1 MSEELDNLRAL
12 LNQLYADKYTLDER
26 IQEIEIL
33 IDNLERGQILKDDYD
48 NTRRFEGNPY
58 IDRGNEDGTR

>member
-33 IDNLERGQILKDDYD
+33 IDNLELGLYD
-48 NTRRFEGNPY
+48 KRRFERTTDGN
-58 IDRGNEDGTR
+58 

>member
-26 IQEIEIL
+26 IQEIELL
-33 IDNLERGQILKDDYD
+33 IDNLERGQKNYEQRERDD
-48 NTRRFEGNPY
+48 
-58 IDRGNEDGTR
+58 DGSTIGRLGQTNH

>member
-26 IQEIEIL
+26 IQEM
-33 IDNLERGQILKDDYD
+33 
-48 NTRRFEGNPY
+48 
-58 IDRGNEDGTR
+58 